1 MKKSITSAA
10 ILAAAVALSANASVY
25 DENRPIVAIKN
36 GKLQGVEEQGM
47 LAFRNIPYAAPPV
60 GELRWRPPQPAKGW
74 EGVRDASRFGA
85 ACIQPEVK
93 GLSSELMPGTEDCLQ
108 LNVYAPKDA
117 KDAPVMLWIHGG
129 ALIAGS
135 AVEPYYAPI
144 NLVKAGVVVV
154 TINYRLG
161 KMGFFA
167 PKELAEEAR
176 KNNEPVGN
184 YGVMD
189 QIQALKWVQENIK
202 SFGGNPGNVTI
213 FGQSAGGRSVLW
225 LMTSPAAQGLFHKG
239 IAESA
244 QQTPL
249 RAQATA
255 KDGMVSEE
263 EIDAQFMAGLGVKT
277 LAEARAL
284 PADRFLLTPKEFQDG
299 EFGGSIIDGRII
311 LDDPMPLFAAGK
323 QQKLPLMI
331 GTNSW
336 DASFFMLSQPPVAAY
351 LAKMHEDPRV
361 IDKLY
366 ADFKYKC
373 SLAAEIM
380 ADGWYRGS
388 VKFLAD
394 SAGKY
399 APSYA
404 YYFSYLTPKIR
415 GTHFGAPH
423 IFEIPYVFGSM
434 ALVLPPPDQAGTAD
448 PCAAIQKAAADFT
461 DKTVW
466 SSYLFPTADAGNKED
481 QAMSDQMS
489 RSWAAFARTGN
500 PNVDGQVAWPTYNL
514 KDDVMRQFTD
524 GKDQLVKNLAKER
537 VDYQLRAVKDSYGVK

>member
-10 ILAAAVALSANASVY
+10 ILLALVASSAGASVY
-25 DENRPIVAIKN
+25 DENRPIVAIKD
-36 GKLQGVEEQGM
+36 GSLQGVEQYGM

-60 GELRWRPPQPAKGW
+60 GELRWRPPQPAKAW
-74 EGVRDASRFGA
+74 QGVRDASRFGA

-117 KDAPVMLWIHGG
+117 KDAAVMLWIHGG

-135 AVEPYYAPI
+135 AVEPYYTPI
-144 NLVKAGVVVV
+144 NLVKQGVVVV

-189 QIQALKWVQENIK
+189 QIQALKWVQENIR
-202 SFGGNPGNVTI
+202 SFGGNPDNVTI

-225 LMTSPAAQGLFHKG
+225 LMTSPAAKGLFHKG

-249 RAQATA
+249 RDQTIT
-255 KDGMVSEE
+255 KSGLDSEE
-263 EIDAQFMAGLGVKT
+263 GVDSAYMASLGVKS
-277 LAEARAL
+277 LQELRAL
-284 PADRFLLTPKEFQDG
+284 PAGKFLVTPKQFQDH
-299 EFGGSIIDGRII
+299 EFGGSFIDGKII
-311 LDDPMPLFAAGK
+311 VGDPMPLFAAGK
-323 QQKLPLMI
+323 QDKLPLMI

-336 DASFFMLSQPPVAAY
+336 DASFFVLDQPQVDAY
-351 LAKMHEDPRV
+351 LSKMHEDPKV

-366 ADFKYKC
+366 ANYKFKC
-373 SLAAEIM
+373 ALASEIM

-404 YYFSYLTPKIR
+404 YYFDYLTPKIR
-415 GTHFGAPH
+415 ASHPGAPH

-434 ALVLPPPDQAGTAD
+434 SFVLPPPPQTVPAN
-448 PCAAIQKAAADFT
+448 PCADIQKAATDFA
-461 DKTVW
+461 DKTYW
-466 SSYLFPTADAGNKED
+466 SSYLFPTSDPGNKED
-481 QAMSDQMS
+481 LAMSDQMS
-489 RSWAAFARTGN
+489 KAWAAFAKTGN
-500 PNVDGQVAWPTYNL
+500 PNVDGQPSWPAYSL
-514 KDDVMRQFTD
+514 KDDVMRLFTQ
-524 GKDQLVKNLAKER
+524 GKGQLVRNLEKDR
-537 VDYQLRAVKDSYGVK
+537 VDYQLKAVKDSYGIK